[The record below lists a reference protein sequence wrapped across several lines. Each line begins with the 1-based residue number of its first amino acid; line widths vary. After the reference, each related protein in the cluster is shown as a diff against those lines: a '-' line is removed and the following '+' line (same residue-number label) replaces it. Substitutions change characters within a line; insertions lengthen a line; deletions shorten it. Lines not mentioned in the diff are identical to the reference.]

1 MMPKAEHAV
10 FKALDP
16 FFKVL
21 LEGLNGLVGG
31 KYYFDSFAD
40 DAVYESPN
48 NFPDW
53 SQTIHIRG

>member
-21 LEGLNGLVGG
+21 LEGLNGLVDG

-40 DAVYESPN
+40 DAVLRIP
-48 NFPDW
+48 
-53 SQTIHIRG
+53 